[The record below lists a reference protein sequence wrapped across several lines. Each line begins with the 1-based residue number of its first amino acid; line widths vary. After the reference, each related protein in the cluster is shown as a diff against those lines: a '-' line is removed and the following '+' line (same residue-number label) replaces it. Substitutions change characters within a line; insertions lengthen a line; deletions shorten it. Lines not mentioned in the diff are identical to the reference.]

1 MPQSRLRAVNSI
13 GMLRAW
19 ISAVRRHG
27 HSVSSSRPD
36 TAVLLL
42 HGLTGTPVDMHYMR
56 DALVTDGYTVSVPL
70 LPGRGTRPSDM
81 DSLCWEDWMSSAL
94 AAYDE
99 LARDHDQVV
108 VGGLSAGAT
117 MTLDIA
123 LRRKPSAVLLCATAL
138 GMGNPIA
145 YLAPYVWRVIRQVP
159 SPASDLVDLNAGAK
173 CYDPAPVRA
182 VAELIHGIG
191 LVRRRLGEIRCP
203 AFVAHAVSDRLVPV
217 QYARDLAA
225 RLGGPVTTLYLE
237 GTGHAITVDARR
249 RELAEAS
256 LAFLREAVAVPQ
268 SAA

>member
-1 MPQSRLRAVNSI
+1 
-13 GMLRAW
+13 MLRAW
-19 ISAVRRHG
+19 VSAMRG
-27 HSVSSSRPD
+27 HRDSVSSARRRD
-36 TAVLLL
+36 AAVLLL
-42 HGLTGTPVDMHYMR
+42 HGLTGTPVDMHYLKDM
-56 DALVTDGYTVSVPL
+56 LVSDGYTVSVPL
-70 LPGRGTRPSDM
+70 LPGRGTAPSDM
-81 DSLCWEDWMSSAL
+81 FGLCWEDWMESAL

-99 LARDHDQVV
+99 LASEHQDVI

-138 GMGNPIA
+138 GMSNPLA
-145 YLAPYVWRVIRQVP
+145 YLAPYVWRVIKQVP

-203 AFVAHAVSDRLVPV
+203 ALVAHAVSDRLVPV
-217 QYARDLAA
+217 RHAHELAA
-225 RLGGPVTTLYLE
+225 RLGGPVTTLFLE

-249 RELAEAS
+249 RDLAEAS
-256 LAFLREAVAVPQ
+256 VAFLRQAVAVPQ
-268 SAA
+268 RAA

>member
-1 MPQSRLRAVNSI
+1 MRCACTPGMRGPAQST
-13 GMLRAW
+13 
-19 ISAVRRHG
+19 SADRRD
-27 HSVSSSRPD
+27 P
-36 TAVLLL
+36 AALLL
-42 HGLTGTPVDMHYMR
+42 HGLTGTPVDMHYLR
-56 DALVTDGYTVSVPL
+56 DALVANGYTVSVPL

-94 AAYDE
+94 AASDD
-99 LARDHDQVV
+99 LARDHEEVV

-123 LRRKPSAVLLCATAL
+123 LRRKPAAVLLCATAL
-138 GMGNPIA
+138 GMSNPIA

-225 RLGGPVTTLYLE
+225 RLGGPVTTLFLE

-249 RELAEAS
+249 RDVAEAS
-256 LAFLREAVAVPQ
+256 LAFLRKAIDIPQ
-268 SAA
+268 RAA

>member
-1 MPQSRLRAVNSI
+1 MRGLGRTDSPGRQDA
-13 GMLRAW
+13 
-19 ISAVRRHG
+19 
-27 HSVSSSRPD
+27 
-36 TAVLLL
+36 AVLLL
-42 HGLTGTPVDMHYMR
+42 HGLTGTPVDMHYMK
-56 DALVTDGYTVSVPL
+56 DALVADGYTVSAPL

-81 DSLCWEDWMSSAL
+81 FSLSWEDWMSPAL
-94 AAYDE
+94 AEYDK
-99 LARDHDQVV
+99 LARDHENVI

-123 LRRKPSAVLLCATAL
+123 LRRKPSAVVLCATAL

-182 VAELIHGIG
+182 VAELLYGIG

-203 AFVAHAVSDRLVPV
+203 ALVAHAVNDRLVPV
-217 QYARDLAA
+217 RYAHELAGS
-225 RLGGPVTTLYLE
+225 LGGPVTTLFLE

-249 RELAEAS
+249 RDVAEAS
-256 LAFLREAVAVPQ
+256 IAFVRQAIAVPQ
-268 SAA
+268 RAA

>member
-1 MPQSRLRAVNSI
+1 
-13 GMLRAW
+13 MLRAL
-19 ISAVRRHG
+19 IAAVRRHG
-27 HSVSSSRPD
+27 HSVSSDRRD
-36 TAVLLL
+36 AGVLLL
-42 HGLTGTPVDMHYMR
+42 HGLTGTPVDMDYMK
-56 DALVTDGYTVSVPL
+56 DALVADGYTVSVPL

-94 AAYDE
+94 AAYDN
-99 LARDHDQVV
+99 LAREHDEVI

-123 LRRKPSAVLLCATAL
+123 LRRTPSAVILCATAL
-138 GMGNPIA
+138 GMGNPLA

-159 SPASDLVDLNAGAK
+159 SPASDLVDLNAGSK

-191 LVRRRLGEIRCP
+191 LVRGRLGEIRCP
-203 AFVAHAVSDRLVPV
+203 ALVAHAVSDRLVPV

-225 RLGGPVTTLYLE
+225 RLGGPVTSLFLE

-249 RELAEAS
+249 RDVADAT
-256 LAFLREAVAVPQ
+256 LAFLRSSIDVPQ
-268 SAA
+268 RAA

>member
-1 MPQSRLRAVNSI
+1 
-13 GMLRAW
+13 MLG
-19 ISAVRRHG
+19 HG
-27 HSVSSSRPD
+27 HSVSSDRRD
-36 TAVLLL
+36 AAVLLL

-56 DALVTDGYTVSVPL
+56 DALVADGYTVRVPL

-81 DSLCWEDWMSSAL
+81 HGLCWEDWMSCAL
-94 AAYDE
+94 RDYDE
-99 LARDHDQVV
+99 LARNHEEVI

-145 YLAPYVWRVIRQVP
+145 YLAPYVWRVVQQVP

-203 AFVAHAVSDRLVPV
+203 ALVAHSVTDRLVPV
-217 QYARDLAA
+217 RYAHELAA
-225 RLGGPVTTLYLE
+225 GLGGPVTTLFLD

-249 RELAEAS
+249 RDVAEAT
-256 LAFLREAVAVPQ
+256 LAFLRKAIAKPQ
-268 SAA
+268 RAA

>member
-1 MPQSRLRAVNSI
+1 MAAMRGPGHLDKA
-13 GMLRAW
+13 G
-19 ISAVRRHG
+19 RR
-27 HSVSSSRPD
+27 D
-36 TAVLLL
+36 AAVLLL
-42 HGLTGTPVDMHYMR
+42 HGLTGTPVDMHYLR
-56 DALVTDGYTVSVPL
+56 NALVADGYSVSAPL

-81 DSLCWEDWMSSAL
+81 FGLCWEDWMSSAL

-99 LARDHDQVV
+99 LARDHDNVI

-123 LRRKPSAVLLCATAL
+123 LRRKPSAVLLNATAL

-145 YLAPYVWRVIRQVP
+145 YLAPYVWRVIKEVP

-191 LVRRRLGEIRCP
+191 LVRQRLGEIRCP
-203 AFVAHAVSDRLVPV
+203 ALVAHAVCDRLVPV
-217 QYARDLAA
+217 RYAHELAA
-225 RLGGPVTTLYLE
+225 RLGGPVTTLFLE

-249 RELAEAS
+249 RDVADAS
-256 LAFLREAVAVPQ
+256 LAFLRQAIATPQ
-268 SAA
+268 RAA

>member
-1 MPQSRLRAVNSI
+1 MRYACMAAMRES
-13 GMLRAW
+13 GY
-19 ISAVRRHG
+19 
-27 HSVSSSRPD
+27 SVSAGRRD
-36 TAVLLL
+36 AAVLLL
-42 HGLTGTPVDMHYMR
+42 HGLTGTPVDMDYMKQ
-56 DALVTDGYTVSVPL
+56 ALVADGYKVSAPL

-81 DSLCWEDWMSSAL
+81 ETLCWEDWMTSAL
-94 AAYDE
+94 AAYDD
-99 LARDHDQVV
+99 LASEHKDVI

-138 GMGNPIA
+138 GLGNPLA
-145 YLAPYVWRVIRQVP
+145 YLAPYVYRVIKQWP

-203 AFVAHAVSDRLVPV
+203 ALVAHSVSDRLVPV
-217 QYARDLAA
+217 HHARNLAA
-225 RLGGPVTTLYLE
+225 RLGGPVTTLYLQ

-249 RELAEAS
+249 HDVADAS
-256 LAFLREAVAVPQ
+256 LAFLREAIATPQ
-268 SAA
+268 RAA

>member
-1 MPQSRLRAVNSI
+1 
-13 GMLRAW
+13 MLRAW
-19 ISAVRRHG
+19 IRAVRG
-27 HSVSSSRPD
+27 PAHSVSSARRD
-36 TAVLLL
+36 AAVLLL
-42 HGLTGTPVDMHYMR
+42 HGLTGTPVDMHHMK
-56 DALVTDGYTVSVPL
+56 DALVADGYTVSVPL

-81 DSLCWEDWMSSAL
+81 FCLSWEDWMTSAL
-94 AAYDE
+94 DAYDE
-99 LARDHDQVV
+99 LARQHEEVV

-145 YLAPYVWRVIRQVP
+145 YLAPYVWRVIREVP

-191 LVRRRLGEIRCP
+191 RVRGRLGEIRCP
-203 AFVAHAVSDRLVPV
+203 ALVAHAVSDRLVPV
-217 QYARDLAA
+217 QYARELAA
-225 RLGGPVTTLYLE
+225 RLGGPVTTLFLE

-249 RELAEAS
+249 RDVVDAS
-256 LAFLREAVAVPQ
+256 LAFLREAIAVPRR
-268 SAA
+268 AA

>member
-1 MPQSRLRAVNSI
+1 
-13 GMLRAW
+13 MLRAL
-19 ISAVRRHG
+19 ITAVRRHG
-27 HSVSSSRPD
+27 NSVPSSRRD
-36 TAVLLL
+36 KAVLLL
-42 HGLTGTPVDMHYMR
+42 HGLTGTPVDMHFMKE
-56 DALVTDGYTVSVPL
+56 ALVADGYTVSAPL

-81 DSLCWEDWMSSAL
+81 FGLCWEDWMSAAL
-94 AAYDE
+94 DAYDD

-138 GMGNPIA
+138 GMSNPIA
-145 YLAPYVWRVIRQVP
+145 YLAPYVWRVIREVP

-203 AFVAHAVSDRLVPV
+203 ALVAHAVSDRLVPV

-237 GTGHAITVDARR
+237 GTRHAITVDARR
-249 RELAEAS
+249 GDLAEAS
-256 LAFLREAVAVPQ
+256 IAFLREAIAIPQ
-268 SAA
+268 RAA